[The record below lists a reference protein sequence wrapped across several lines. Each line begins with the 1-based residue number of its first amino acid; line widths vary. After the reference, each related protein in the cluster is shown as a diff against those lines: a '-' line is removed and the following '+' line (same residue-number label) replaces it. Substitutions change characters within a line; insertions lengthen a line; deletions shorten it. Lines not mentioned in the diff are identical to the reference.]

1 MIPLMYEISH
11 YLLQAKKPIFYH
23 LEEEKASM
31 LKKLFNDQR
40 QHIEYFFD
48 HLDKEQAETVF
59 QLCANTRGF
68 LVLIGVG
75 KSGFVAEKVAMT
87 LVSTGTKAICLH
99 SNNFLHGDIGIVSSD
114 DTVIMLSKSGETEE
128 LLSLVPFIRKKAAKL
143 IALVSNAQSRLAH
156 HADEVLI
163 LPVEKELCP
172 FDLAPTISTE
182 VQLLF
187 GDVLAMALMKHKGFT
202 LASYGEN
209 HPSGT
214 IGKKTTIKI
223 EQIMIKGEALPLC
236 RPSHKLSEALPE
248 FSFKRLGCI
257 LIVDEQNKFQ
267 GIYTDGDLRRSLQAL
282 GSEVMHKTV
291 GELMTKSPISTQKD
305 MLAWEAL
312 KLMQKDPKRWIMVLP
327 VIEGEEVVGL
337 VRMHDIIHTGI
348 A

>member
-1 MIPLMYEISH
+1 
-11 YLLQAKKPIFYH
+11 
-23 LEEEKASM
+23 M
-31 LKKLFNDQR
+31 LRELFNDQR
-40 QHIEYFFD
+40 QHLEYFFD
-48 HLDKEQAETVF
+48 HLDEDQAQAVF
-59 QLCANTRGF
+59 NLCSSVKGF
-68 LVLIGVG
+68 LVLTGVG

-87 LVSTGTKAICLH
+87 LVSTGTKALFLH
-99 SNNFLHGDIGIVSSD
+99 PTNFLHGDIGILSSD
-114 DTVIMLSKSGETEE
+114 DCVILLSKSGETEE
-128 LLSLVPFIRKKAAKL
+128 LLSLVPFIRKRGAKL
-143 IALVSNAQSRLAH
+143 IALVSNLQSRLAH
-156 HADEVLI
+156 HADVVLQ

-214 IGKKTTIKI
+214 IGKKATIKVG
-223 EQIMIKGEALPLC
+223 QIMVQGESLPFCL
-236 RPSHKLSEALPE
+236 PSQTLQEILPE
-248 FSFKRLGCI
+248 FSSKRLGCI
-257 LIVDEQNKFQ
+257 LVIDEQEKFQ

-282 GSEVMHKTV
+282 GSEVMQKTI
-291 GELMTKSPISTQKD
+291 GELMTRSPIATQSD
-305 MLAWEAL
+305 VLAWEAL

-327 VIEGEEVVGL
+327 VLEENKVVGL